1 MKENITKQ
9 ECSLETDVEFL
20 RAELMDVMRLF
31 GSDVPKVKQ
40 IFSAD
45 GYKFNN
51 TIQIDGREYTFAS
64 ALTVGELLPAIGTDD
79 KGKAVAVNNRVV
91 PRTSWGEH
99 RLSDGDNVTIIT
111 AAYGG

>member
-1 MKENITKQ
+1 MELDMIRKLPF
-9 ECSLETDVEFL
+9 SLE
-20 RAELMDVMRLF
+20 AEQSVL
-31 GSDVPKVKQ
+31 GSVL
-40 IFSAD
+40 
-45 GYKFNN
+45 
-51 TIQIDGREYTFAS
+51 IDP
-64 ALTVGELLPAIGTDD
+64 ELLPAIGTDD

>member
-1 MKENITKQ
+1 MKIT
-9 ECSLETDVEFL
+9 
-20 RAELMDVMRLF
+20 
-31 GSDVPKVKQ
+31 
-40 IFSAD
+40 I
-45 GYKFNN
+45 N
-51 TIQIDGREYTFAS
+51 GREYTFAS